1 MNARRVVVVG
11 DTLLDRDVVGQV
23 DRLCPDAPVP
33 VFDQQDEYLRP
44 GGAGLA
50 AVLAA
55 SGGRP
60 VTLVTALADD
70 DAGRRLRR
78 LLADAGVDVVDL
90 SLRGPTPEKVR
101 VWAAGRSLLRV
112 DRGGPPTDAS
122 VGPCRATVP
131 GHGARRGRRRGD
143 GGGAGRRL
151 RTGGGGG
158 AGRSAGTDRRSGG
171 AASRVGPPSPGPG
184 AGRRRVPGD
193 AQPGRGGP
201 LLPR

>member
-1 MNARRVVVVG
+1 MIARRVVVVG

-90 SLRGPTPEKVR
+90 GLRGPNATITSGR
-101 VWAAGRSLLRV
+101 VHFTANACHLGLRCV
-112 DRGGPPTDAS
+112 VVFE
-122 VGPCRATVP
+122 VGV
-131 GHGARRGRRRGD
+131 
-143 GGGAGRRL
+143 
-151 RTGGGGG
+151 
-158 AGRSAGTDRRSGG
+158 
-171 AASRVGPPSPGPG
+171 VGIVIHVAPPPSL
-184 AGRRRVPGD
+184 AH
-193 AQPGRGGP
+193 P
-201 LLPR
+201 LG